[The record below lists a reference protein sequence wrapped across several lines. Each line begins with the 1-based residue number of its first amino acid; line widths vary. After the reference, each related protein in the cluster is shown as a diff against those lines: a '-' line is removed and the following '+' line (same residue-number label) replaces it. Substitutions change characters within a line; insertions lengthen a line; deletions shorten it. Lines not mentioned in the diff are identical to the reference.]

1 MVDKICDTLLN
12 KIRKADLSIDDEKA
26 EIIYYGL
33 QNLVGELPKIFI
45 VCIISIILGLFNQ
58 IIIGTIVL
66 MAYRGFAGGVH
77 LKTHISCLLT
87 SVFLMIGSAYLA
99 KYYIYEN
106 VLFIYSL
113 IFLVDFIIALIYA
126 PADTENRPIMKE
138 SQRKRQKIVSCFI
151 VLIIYILSTFIITDR
166 TITNLFMYM
175 IFIESF
181 MITPLAYKIFDN
193 KTGEERRKAILEER
207 DSM

>member
-33 QNLVGELPKIFI
+33 QNLVGELPKILI
-45 VCIISIILGLFNQ
+45 VCTIAIMLGLFKE
-58 IIIGTIVL
+58 IVIGTIVL
-66 MAYRGFAGGVH
+66 MIYRGFAGGVH

-87 SVFLMIGSAYLA
+87 STFLMIGSAYLA
-99 KYYIYEN
+99 KYYTYEN
-106 VLFIYSL
+106 ELLIYSL
-113 IFLVDFIIALIYA
+113 IFCIDFIIAFIYA

-138 SQRKRQKIVSCFI
+138 FQRKRQKVISCCI
-151 VLIIYILSTFIITDR
+151 VLIVYLLSTFIIKDK

-175 IFIESF
+175 IFVESF
-181 MITPLAYKIFDN
+181 MITPFAYKIFDN
-193 KTGEERRKAILEER
+193 KTGEERRKAILKER
-207 DSM
+207 ESM